1 MLGSMQ
7 WHEGKK
13 EAENEGWE
21 EAFIAIENR
30 DQSSLPGFLVQANIY
45 QIANK
50 SVDVSYRHRPD
61 SMTWVSIRLEFAWS
75 TLPPP
80 SSTWPRYRRPPIR
93 PLVLSISPRSRRV
106 APASGSFLS
115 IILGS

>member
-30 DQSSLPGFLVQANIY
+30 DQSSLPGL
-45 QIANK
+45 
-50 SVDVSYRHRPD
+50 
-61 SMTWVSIRLEFAWS
+61 L
-75 TLPPP
+75 L
-80 SSTWPRYRRPPIR
+80 
-93 PLVLSISPRSRRV
+93 
-106 APASGSFLS
+106 
-115 IILGS
+115 